1 MLLQIGG
8 GMGLP
13 LERVVCIL
21 NARQLGPETRRLFEH
36 ARRERRYTACAG
48 HPRAYLIATDAA
60 GHTAVYES
68 TVAAAT
74 LERRWREAHPLA
86 QVRAQAVLTVTA
98 AE

>member
-36 ARRERRYTACAG
+36 ARRERRYTCLLYTSPS
-48 HPRAYLIATDAA
+48 PRD
-60 GHTAVYES
+60 
-68 TVAAAT
+68 
-74 LERRWREAHPLA
+74 
-86 QVRAQAVLTVTA
+86 
-98 AE
+98 